1 MRMKNVIYRNGI
13 VGERALA
20 QCENAQ
26 TTIMYHPR
34 TTLTL
39 SPRLHSA
46 ALVMFCANIMTK
58 CSLNYPT
65 EGKITCC
72 IETRIYI

>member
-20 QCENAQ
+20 QCENVR

-34 TTLTL
+34 THSHVVTAFTLRCACHVLREYNDEIFAKL
-39 SPRLHSA
+39 SNRRKDHLLH
-46 ALVMFCANIMTK
+46 
-58 CSLNYPT
+58 
-65 EGKITCC
+65 
-72 IETRIYI
+72 